1 MLAPMIK
8 VAGSLVLLFTAVVES
23 QVSVGVSDRPS
34 STLSTIV
41 TIGVQDIALAT
52 TLAGTRAYFRSTS
65 VLNS

>member
-52 TLAGTRAYFRSTS
+52 APQVPEHISDPLAS
-65 VLNS
+65 